1 MIPKF
6 LVFVAAFS
14 AVEAPETSSSDVSAA
29 AAPTP
34 FNDDPPKR
42 RLRKSAQ
49 AERRAPDLPKVERPE
64 EAPAAEEDRP
74 IPKPADDEPPANDLD
89 ELLQRELGGDLDA
102 KEVEDADPIG
112 KITQKMRKAE
122 ELLAQA
128 REERK
133 SVEIQEQI
141 VRELSQLL
149 EDLQNQDQNSR
160 QMQRMQLQK
169 KPLSQRQLAQLRRQQ
184 AQARMQAARR
194 SQRGEP
200 AERPGPPASARER
213 LSPQPEDK
221 AVWGHLS
228 ELLRAEMGQY
238 AKDDFLAKYR
248 DLIERYYTEIARQSR
263 QRDGS
268 TRPAAP
274 TQR

>member
-1 MIPKF
+1 MIATILAF
-6 LVFVAAFS
+6 AAALS
-14 AVEAPETSSSDVSAA
+14 AVEAPE
-29 AAPTP
+29 APSPDDAGVATP
-34 FNDDPPKR
+34 APPDNDQPKR
-42 RLRKSAQ
+42 RLRKGA
-49 AERRAPDLPKVERPE
+49 APEAPPGSQKVEPPDQ
-64 EAPAAEEDRP
+64 APAAEDDRP
-74 IPKPADDEPPANDLD
+74 IPKPTNDEPPASDLD
-89 ELLQRELGGDLDA
+89 QLLQRQLGEDLDA
-102 KEVEDADPIG
+102 NEIEDADPIG
-112 KITQKMRKAE
+112 RITQKMRRAE

-128 REERK
+128 REEQK

-160 QMQRMQLQK
+160 QMQRMQLRK
-169 KPLSQRQLAQLRRQQ
+169 TPLNQRQLTQLRRQQ

-200 AERPGPPASARER
+200 AERPGPPAAARER

-268 TRPAAP
+268 PRPAAP
-274 TQR
+274 TRP